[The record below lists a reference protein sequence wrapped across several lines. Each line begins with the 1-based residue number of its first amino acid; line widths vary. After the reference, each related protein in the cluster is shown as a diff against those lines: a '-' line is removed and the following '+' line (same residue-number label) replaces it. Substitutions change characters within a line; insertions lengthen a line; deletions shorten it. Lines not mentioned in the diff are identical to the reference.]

1 MRRFWFASWSIFL
14 VALVAIGCTPEFKA
28 TIHVGSKDFT
38 EQFIVAE
45 MYAILLESE
54 GFDVERQLNLGSTP
68 VVHDKLVAGDI
79 DIYPE
84 YTGTSYLTVLKQQEV
99 ETDPAAVYA
108 TVASEYARRFELTV
122 LEPAPMNNTQA
133 IAMTKSRAAELG
145 VSTISDLVDK
155 SGDMILVGPIEFLD
169 REDGMV
175 GLKSLYGDFSFAEY
189 RPIDPGLR
197 YIALANGEVDAVVA
211 FGTDGQINEFDLLV
225 LEDDRQFWPPY
236 QISPVIRSS
245 LISEYPEIAQAL
257 NKLAPLLTNDT
268 MRRLNNEV
276 SSNGRS
282 PGEVAQEF
290 LTESGLL
297 EN

>member
-1 MRRFWFASWSIFL
+1 MKRVWFIAWSVIL
-14 VALVAIGCTPEFKA
+14 VVLIAIGCAPA
-28 TIHVGSKDFT
+28 TKTTVRVGSKDFT

-54 GFDVERQLNLGSTP
+54 GFEVERQLNLGSTP
-68 VVHDKLVAGDI
+68 VVHDKIVAGEI

-84 YTGTSYLTVLKQQEV
+84 YTGTSYLTVLKQEV
-99 ETDPAAVYA
+99 ETDPQVVYGN
-108 TVASEYARRFELTV
+108 VASEYAQQFELTV

-145 VSTISDLVDK
+145 IATISDLVAK
-155 SGDMILVGPIEFLD
+155 SGEIVLVGPIEFLE
-169 REDGMV
+169 REDGIA
-175 GLKSLYGDFSFAEY
+175 GLKTLYGDFEFAEY

-197 YIALANGEVDAVVA
+197 YIALANGEIDAVVA

-236 QISPVIRSS
+236 QIAPIIRTP
-245 LISEYPEIAQAL
+245 LVTEYPEITQSL
-257 NKLAPLLTNDT
+257 NQLAPLLTNDT

-282 PGEVAQEF
+282 PADVAQEF
-290 LTESGLL
+290 LTDSGLL
-297 EN
+297 NN

>member
-1 MRRFWFASWSIFL
+1 MKRLWFISWSVL
-14 VALVAIGCTPEFKA
+14 CVLLVAIGCTPA
-28 TIHVGSKDFT
+28 TKTTVRVGSKDFT

-54 GFDVERQLNLGSTP
+54 GFEVERQLNLGSTP
-68 VVHDKLVAGDI
+68 IVHDKIVAAEI

-84 YTGTSYLTVLKQQEV
+84 YTGTSYLTVLKQEV
-99 ETDPAAVYA
+99 ETDPQVVYGN
-108 TVASEYARRFELTV
+108 VASEYAQQFDLTV

-133 IAMTKSRAAELG
+133 IAMTKAHAAELG
-145 VSTISDLVDK
+145 IATISDLVEK
-155 SGDMILVGPIEFLD
+155 SGEIVLVGPIEFLE
-169 REDGMV
+169 REDGIA
-175 GLKSLYGDFSFAEY
+175 GLKTLYGDFEFAEY

-197 YIALANGEVDAVVA
+197 YVALANGEIDAVVA

-236 QISPVIRSS
+236 QIAPVIRTP
-245 LISEYPEIAQAL
+245 LVTEYPEITEVLNQLAL
-257 NKLAPLLTNDT
+257 LLTNDT

-282 PGEVAQEF
+282 PAEVAQQF
-290 LTESGLL
+290 LSDAGLL
-297 EN
+297 ND